1 MKNLFFYLVF
11 FITFLSFAQNAE
23 EIVAKNIEVS
33 GGLTNWK
40 KLNSIK
46 LKGIVNLNLGESF
59 PVEIIQKREN
69 LTKTIF
75 TINNKKQVIEGYDGK
90 KAYQMN
96 FSTNK
101 IETLTSYQPE
111 SFESDLINYKEKG
124 FKMEYV
130 EQTKVYNSTCYKVK
144 FTKENKTTFYYFNV
158 KNYQLEKEEND
169 DEIIFY
175 GEYKKTGVYQF
186 AFRIESIN
194 KRDKSSFVMELNK
207 IEINPK
213 LTIKDF
219 RR

>member
-1 MKNLFFYLVF
+1 MNKLFFFALL
-11 FITFLSFAQNAE
+11 ISSCLFAQNAD
-23 EIVAKNIEVS
+23 EIVTKNIEVS
-33 GGLTNWK
+33 GGLNNWK

-46 LKGIVNLNLGESF
+46 LEGIVNLNLGESF
-59 PVEIIQKREN
+59 PIEIIQKREN

-75 TINNKKQVIEGYDGK
+75 IINNKKQVIEGFDGK

-124 FKMEYV
+124 FNIEYI
-130 EQTKVYNSTCYKVK
+130 EQSKVYNSTCYKVK
-144 FTKENKTTFYYFNV
+144 LIKNNIVSYYYFNV
-158 KNYQLEKEEND
+158 KNFQLEKEEND
-169 DEIIFY
+169 NEIIIY
-175 GEYKKTGVYQF
+175 GDYKKVGVYQF

-194 KRDKSSFVMELNK
+194 KKDKSSFVMELNK
-207 IEINPK
+207 IKVNPK
-213 LTIKDF
+213 LAIKDF